1 MHYGEH
7 TTNTGESEMNV
18 AQQLASRC
26 KLNELDCAE
35 LIWLGQQLAEAT
47 THELS
52 GDDKHGRTSGDKN
65 ENARYWEPITEE
77 LRRKMES
84 VAGRVPGYWL
94 NFGVGLY
101 PTLQTVAGDDSN
113 GTIHVD
119 YDDSVFAWNVTFQ
132 ARRERAI
139 GVWGPVT
146 VRVYASN
153 EDNAGA
159 IGFAA
164 VQLSGFETNY
174 TISANV
180 CL

>member
-84 VAGRVPGYWL
+84 VAGRVPGY
-94 NFGVGLY
+94 
-101 PTLQTVAGDDSN
+101 
-113 GTIHVD
+113 
-119 YDDSVFAWNVTFQ
+119 
-132 ARRERAI
+132 
-139 GVWGPVT
+139 
-146 VRVYASN
+146 
-153 EDNAGA
+153 
-159 IGFAA
+159 
-164 VQLSGFETNY
+164 
-174 TISANV
+174 
-180 CL
+180 